1 MEINLELG
9 YPTVAEAMSNL
20 EGHIKILKKRKEKV
34 AIIIHGY
41 GSSGKGGAIRT
52 KTRQWLKIQLQTN
65 KIKGVV
71 HGEDFEMFDELSRK
85 IHSIEKDSSKYY
97 GKSNIGVTL
106 VLI

>member
-9 YPTVAEAMSNL
+9 YPTVAEAMTNL
-20 EGHIKILKKRKEKV
+20 EGYIKTYKQRNEKV

-52 KTRQWLKIQLQTN
+52 KTRQWLKAQVNSN

-71 HGEDFEMFDELSRK
+71 HGEDFGMFDDTSRT
-85 IHSIEKDSSKYY
+85 INAIDKDAKKYY
-97 GKSNIGVTL
+97 GKSNQGVTL